1 MKKTGIIVLIIGLVF
16 TVITGLS
23 FFTREKVVDIGA
35 LEISARKKH
44 SISWSPIVGIIA
56 VALGGGLYL
65 FRKKTFVQHLDI
77 DIKHD

>member
-56 VALGGGLYL
+56 VAFGGGLYL
-65 FRKKTFVQHLDI
+65 FGRKHSSSI
-77 DIKHD
+77 

>member
-44 SISWSPIVGIIA
+44 SVSWSPIVGIIA
-56 VALGGGLYL
+56 VALGGALYL
-65 FRKKTFVQHLDI
+65 FGRKHSSSI
-77 DIKHD
+77 

>member
-1 MKKTGIIVLIIGLVF
+1 MKKTGIIVLIIGLAF

-35 LEISARKKH
+35 LEISAKKKH

-65 FRKKTFVQHLDI
+65 FGRKHSSSI
-77 DIKHD
+77 

>member
-65 FRKKTFVQHLDI
+65 FGRKHSSSI
-77 DIKHD
+77 

>member
-1 MKKTGIIVLIIGLVF
+1 MKKTGIIALIIGLAF

-23 FFTREKVVDIGA
+23 FFTREKVVDVGA
-35 LEISARKKH
+35 LEISAKKKH

-65 FRKKTFVQHLDI
+65 FGRKNPSSI
-77 DIKHD
+77 